1 MNQVTQLV
9 DKNTGEDPAT
19 NNYKLQIDN
28 NQLEFSRGLTSEDT
42 WLKLFGST
50 TTGSDGVI

>member
-50 TTGSDGVI
+50 GSDGVI